1 MKILGIDDN
10 TDINNLMKD
19 VLEAH
24 GHNFTFTNNG
34 REGVKLISEQQ
45 FDAVFLDVAMP
56 EFSGIDVVDALLKEG
71 IIKKQPVILF
81 TASSI
86 TNSEIQELI
95 KKGVYSC
102 IRKPVEIDAL
112 ILTLKNLNS
121 K

>member
-10 TDINNLMKD
+10 ADINNLMKD

-45 FDAVFLDVAMP
+45 FDVVFLDVAMP
-56 EFSGIDVVDALLKEG
+56 EFSGIDVIDALLKEG

-86 TNSEIQELI
+86 TNSEVQELI